1 MRTVSEKYA
10 NSSRNLMDDTD
21 LFSTDTNTLP
31 IGFSVCDCSIVYCK
45 QWEKYSAKWDRGLIC
60 KYK

>member
-21 LFSTDTNTLP
+21 LFSIDTNTML
-31 IGFSVCDCSIVYCK
+31 IGFSLFAIAQLSIVNNG
-45 QWEKYSAKWDRGLIC
+45 ENIRLSETGA
-60 KYK
+60 